1 MLALT
6 KEDVDFENNQISI
19 TKTYYRTE
27 RRDII
32 TTPKTEQS
40 VRVIDIPQFLTKEI
54 EMYVSRCY
62 GLPDNE
68 RLFPIVAEAVQHKLK
83 RACVKS
89 GVKPIRVH
97 DLRHSHVAYLINQG
111 VQPLIINLKIVKYIL
126 KTSTDSHPK
135 FL

>member
-40 VRVIDIPQFLTKEI
+40 VRVIDIPQFLQKLRLDGRSLYEKQETDAEQEI
-54 EMYVSRCY
+54 
-62 GLPDNE
+62 
-68 RLFPIVAEAVQHKLK
+68 
-83 RACVKS
+83 
-89 GVKPIRVH
+89 
-97 DLRHSHVAYLINQG
+97 
-111 VQPLIINLKIVKYIL
+111 
-126 KTSTDSHPK
+126 T
-135 FL
+135 

>member
-40 VRVIDIPQFLTKEI
+40 VRVIDIPQFF
-54 EMYVSRCY
+54 
-62 GLPDNE
+62 NE
-68 RLFPIVAEAVQHKLK
+68 R
-83 RACVKS
+83 
-89 GVKPIRVH
+89 
-97 DLRHSHVAYLINQG
+97 D
-111 VQPLIINLKIVKYIL
+111 
-126 KTSTDSHPK
+126 
-135 FL
+135 

>member
-1 MLALT
+1 MLSSALSLGSVSATEKIFRFYLTKAEMLALT

-54 EMYVSRCY
+54 EMYVNRCY

-68 RLFPIVAEAVQHKLK
+68 TLTRSGAV
-83 RACVKS
+83 
-89 GVKPIRVH
+89 
-97 DLRHSHVAYLINQG
+97 
-111 VQPLIINLKIVKYIL
+111 
-126 KTSTDSHPK
+126 
-135 FL
+135 